1 MVLFSK
7 GKVWHID
14 FRNAKLPKHSSSQVI
29 FRYCDMHLCTIGQK
43 HTDSISD
50 KLYTSLSFDKFSTD
64 AQETSNISNFTSFQ
78 RFECWYLFAIF
89 WNSSMFRV
97 RSDKLYTSLSCDRFF
112 TDAQE
117 TSNISNFTSFHRFE
131 CRNLFAIF
139 WNTIIFWW
147 FQCAVWVDHVTA
159 FFEISHLFFWR
170 LFSCLLCF
178 YNPSWHHQT
187 LGF

>member
-117 TSNISNFTSFHRFE
+117 TSNISKFTSFHRFE

-139 WNTIIFWW
+139 LKYNHFLMVPMCRLGWHVDGIFWN
-147 FQCAVWVDHVTA
+147 FPYVFLTT
-159 FFEISHLFFWR
+159 LF
-170 LFSCLLCF
+170 LFIVFLQ
-178 YNPSWHHQT
+178 P
-187 LGF
+187 